1 MKSSYDCTFCWTYAR
16 DSDCSYSMS
25 SGGSAVHVKVTDCV
39 RVVIKATI
47 EKNAVFIEVVVCIS
61 GLPFWCARVCFLAED
76 FASFLINNSDL
87 NPLT

>member
-16 DSDCSYSMS
+16 DRDCSYSMS

-47 EKNAVFIEVVVCIS
+47 EKNAVFIEVVAWFSDVRVVC
-61 GLPFWCARVCFLAED
+61 A
-76 FASFLINNSDL
+76 
-87 NPLT
+87 